1 MTLSDFERT
10 DYTGL
15 YKSIE
20 PHPTFGKKY
29 VARFQLNKKRYMKV
43 LGYDKA
49 DNLTD
54 IKAYDLL
61 EDYKSEIR
69 SMEKPIK
76 TGKTTSRTRVKKVVT
91 NTVDIKE
98 STNHSKTDEK
108 FDNLMKNLENEIVEL
123 KEENKFI
130 KSILGD
136 YKSIDLNTLQEGI
149 QKIYDSA
156 EMEKYQIEL
165 IKLQKYLE
173 KTGKKMI
180 ILFEGRDASG
190 KGGAIRRMTRFMN
203 SRHYR
208 VVALGK
214 PTETQKGQWF
224 FQKYIEHFPTGGE
237 VVLFDRSWYNRAM
250 VEPVFGFCTDKQYEI
265 FMEDVVNFEHD
276 LVRQDII
283 LVKLY
288 FSVSKAEQLARFES
302 RRTNPLKQWKLS
314 EVDLQAQDLWDE
326 FSEKKYEMLKRTH
339 SRSAPWHILRSDDKH
354 KARMEA
360 IKVVLNSVDY
370 DERNYSLNFNADDT
384 INISV
389 QKELARMRKKRDY

>member
-1 MTLSDFERT
+1 MNLTDFERT
-10 DYTGL
+10 SYTGL
-15 YKSIE
+15 YKAKAA
-20 PHPTFGKKY
+20 HPNFGKKY

-54 IKAYDLL
+54 TKAYSLL
-61 EDYKSEIR
+61 QDYKKSLM
-69 SMEKPIK
+69 SKLKDTPK
-76 TGKTTSRTRVKKVVT
+76 TAAKTQKRTRKPVKKT
-91 NTVDIKE
+91 NEKENLEKKAEDIKQ
-98 STNHSKTDEK
+98 
-108 FDNLMKNLENEIVEL
+108 
-123 KEENKFI
+123 ENKFL
-130 KSILGD
+130 KSIIGD
-136 YKSIDLNTLQEGI
+136 YKSIDLLSLQEGI
-149 QKIYDSA
+149 QKIYDA
-156 EMEKYQIEL
+156 KEMEKYQIEL
-165 IKLQKYLE
+165 IKLQKHLE
-173 KTGKKMI
+173 QTGKKMI

-190 KGGAIRRMTRFMN
+190 KGGAIRRMTRYMN

-250 VEPVFGFCTDKQYEI
+250 VEPVFGFCTQHQYEI

-314 EVDLQAQDLWDE
+314 EVDLQAQDLWEE

-354 KARMEA
+354 RARMEA

-370 DERNYSLNFNADDT
+370 FDRNYSLDFEPDED

-389 QKELARMRKKRDY
+389 QKELSRMRKKKDY

>member
-1 MTLSDFERT
+1 MNLNDFERT
-10 DYTGL
+10 KHVGL
-15 YKSIE
+15 YKSKMT
-20 PHPTFGKKY
+20 HPTFGKKY

-49 DNLTD
+49 DGLTD
-54 IKAYDLL
+54 LKAYGLL
-61 EDYKSEIR
+61 EDYRTSLSKGNSPSKASKVITKQIKT
-69 SMEKPIK
+69 KPIK
-76 TGKTTSRTRVKKVVT
+76 KEAI
-91 NTVDIKE
+91 DAIKQ
-98 STNHSKTDEK
+98 SDSKTADK
-108 FDNLMKNLENEIVEL
+108 IKKLEND
-123 KEENKFI
+123 NKFF
-130 KSILGD
+130 KELLGN
-136 YKSIDLNTLQEGI
+136 YKSVDLETLQLGI
-149 QKIYDSA
+149 QKIYDNTQLQQ
-156 EMEKYQIEL
+156 YQIEL
-165 IKLQKYLE
+165 IKMQNYLE

-190 KGGAIRRMTRFMN
+190 KGGAIRRMTRYMN
-203 SRHYR
+203 ARHYR
-208 VVALGK
+208 IVALGK

-250 VEPVFGFCTDKQYEI
+250 VEPVFGFCTEHQYEI

-288 FSVSKAEQLARFES
+288 FSVSKAEQFARFES
-302 RRTNPLKQWKLS
+302 RRTSPLKQWKLS

-339 SRSAPWHILRSDDKH
+339 SRSAPWNIVRSDDKH
-354 KARMEA
+354 LARMEA
-360 IKVVLNSVDY
+360 IKIVLNSVDY
-370 DERNYSLNFNADDT
+370 DDRNYSLDFEPNDE

-389 QKELARMRKKRDY
+389 QKELARMRKRKDY

>member
-1 MTLSDFERT
+1 MNLNDFEKT
-10 DYTGL
+10 NFIGL
-15 YKSIE
+15 YKSKIA
-20 PHPTFGKKY
+20 HPTFGKKY
-29 VARFQLNKKRYMKV
+29 IARFQLLKKRYMKV
-43 LGYDKA
+43 LGYDKV

-54 IKAYDLL
+54 IKAYSLL
-61 EDYKSEIR
+61 ENYKMSLA
-69 SMEKPIK
+69 K
-76 TGKTTSRTRVKKVVT
+76 
-91 NTVDIKE
+91 DIKQ
-98 STNHSKTDEK
+98 TKTITKIVKVKEQEK
-108 FDNLMKNLENEIVEL
+108 EEPNKENERL
-123 KEENKFI
+123 KEENKFL
-130 KSILGD
+130 KSLIGD
-136 YKSIDLNTLQEGI
+136 YKTVDLLTLQEGI
-149 QKIYDSA
+149 QKVYDNA
-156 EMEKYQIEL
+156 QMQDYQIEL
-165 IKLQKYLE
+165 IKMQDHLE
-173 KTGKKMI
+173 KSGKKMI

-190 KGGAIRRMTRFMN
+190 KGGAIRRMTRYMN
-203 SRHYR
+203 ARHYK

-237 VVLFDRSWYNRAM
+237 TVLFDRSWYNRAM
-250 VEPVFGFCTDKQYEI
+250 VEPVFGFCTDHQYEI

-288 FSVSKAEQLARFES
+288 FSVSKEEQLKRFES

-339 SRSAPWHILRSDDKH
+339 SRSAPWNIVRSDDKH

-360 IKVVLNSVDY
+360 IKIILNSVDY
-370 DERNYSLNFNADDT
+370 EDRNYSLNFEPAEN

-389 QKELARMRKKRDY
+389 QKELTRMRKKRDY

>member
-1 MTLSDFERT
+1 MNLSDFERT
-10 DYTGL
+10 SYTGL
-15 YKSIE
+15 YKSKTA
-20 PHPTFGKKY
+20 HPNFGKKY

-49 DNLTD
+49 DDLTD
-54 IKAYDLL
+54 TKAYSLL
-61 EDYKSEIR
+61 QDYKKGLTAE
-69 SMEKPIK
+69 
-76 TGKTTSRTRVKKVVT
+76 VKKSAKNTRIPKAPVEKKTVSNTLEKKPDET
-91 NTVDIKE
+91 NKIIE
-98 STNHSKTDEK
+98 
-108 FDNLMKNLENEIVEL
+108 EL
-123 KEENKFI
+123 KEENKLL
-130 KSILGD
+130 KSIIGD
-136 YKSIDLNTLQEGI
+136 YKSIDLLSLQDGI
-149 QKIYDSA
+149 QKIYDA
-156 EMEKYQIEL
+156 KEMERYQIEL
-165 IKLQKYLE
+165 IKLQNYLE
-173 KTGKKMI
+173 ATGKKMI
-180 ILFEGRDASG
+180 IIFEGRDASG
-190 KGGAIRRMTRFMN
+190 KGGAIRRMTRYMN

-250 VEPVFGFCTDKQYEI
+250 VEPVFGFCSQQQYDI

-288 FSVSKAEQLARFES
+288 FSVSKAEQFARFES

-339 SRSAPWHILRSDDKH
+339 SRSAPWYILRSDDKH

-370 DERNYSLNFNADDT
+370 FDRNYSLDFEPDEK

-389 QKELARMRKKRDY
+389 QKELARMRKKKDY

>member
-1 MTLSDFERT
+1 MNLNDFEKT
-10 DYTGL
+10 NFIGL
-15 YKSIE
+15 YKSKIA
-20 PHPTFGKKY
+20 HPTFGKKY
-29 VARFQLNKKRYMKV
+29 IARFQLAKKRYMKV
-43 LGYDKA
+43 LGYDKV

-54 IKAYDLL
+54 IKAYSLL
-61 EDYKSEIR
+61 ETYKNSLAKDVKQTKTVTKNIKINEPLKVEENKDSER
-69 SMEKPIK
+69 
-76 TGKTTSRTRVKKVVT
+76 
-91 NTVDIKE
+91 
-98 STNHSKTDEK
+98 
-108 FDNLMKNLENEIVEL
+108 L
-123 KEENKFI
+123 KEENKFL

-136 YKSIDLNTLQEGI
+136 YKKVDLLTLQEGI
-149 QKIYDSA
+149 QKVYDNA
-156 EMEKYQIEL
+156 QMQEYQIEL
-165 IKLQKYLE
+165 IKMQDHLE
-173 KTGKKMI
+173 KSGKKMI

-190 KGGAIRRMTRFMN
+190 KGGAIRRMTRYMN
-203 SRHYR
+203 ARHYK

-214 PTETQKGQWF
+214 PTDTQKGQWF

-237 VVLFDRSWYNRAM
+237 TVLFDRSWYNRAM
-250 VEPVFGFCTDKQYEI
+250 VEPVFGFCTEHQYEI

-288 FSVSKAEQLARFES
+288 FSVSKEEQLKRFES

-339 SRSAPWHILRSDDKH
+339 SRSAPWNIVRSDDKH

-360 IKVVLNSVDY
+360 IKIILNSVDY
-370 DERNYSLNFNADDT
+370 DERNYSLNFEPAEN

>member
-1 MTLSDFERT
+1 MNLNDFEKT
-10 DYTGL
+10 NFIGL
-15 YKSIE
+15 YKSKIS
-20 PHPTFGKKY
+20 HPTFGKKY
-29 VARFQLNKKRYMKV
+29 IARFQLSKKRYMKV
-43 LGYDKA
+43 LGYDKV

-54 IKAYDLL
+54 LKAYSLL
-61 EDYKSEIR
+61 ESYKNSLSKNIKQVKTTTKSVKKSELN
-69 SMEKPIK
+69 
-76 TGKTTSRTRVKKVVT
+76 KK
-91 NTVDIKE
+91 
-98 STNHSKTDEK
+98 
-108 FDNLMKNLENEIVEL
+108 EL
-123 KEENKFI
+123 SNDKVLQLAEENKFL

-136 YKSIDLNTLQEGI
+136 YKKVDLVTLQEGI
-149 QKIYDSA
+149 QKVYDNA
-156 EMEKYQIEL
+156 QMQAYQIEL
-165 IKLQKYLE
+165 IKMQDYLE

-190 KGGAIRRMTRFMN
+190 KGGAIRRMTRYMN
-203 SRHYR
+203 ARHYK

-237 VVLFDRSWYNRAM
+237 TVLFDRSWYNRAM
-250 VEPVFGFCTDKQYEI
+250 VEPVFGFCSDHQYEI

-276 LVRQDII
+276 LVRQDIT

-288 FSVSKAEQLARFES
+288 FSVSKEEQLKRFES

-339 SRSAPWHILRSDDKH
+339 SRSAPWNIVRSDDKH

-360 IKVVLNSVDY
+360 IKIILNSVDY
-370 DERNYSLNFNADDT
+370 EDRNYSLDFEPTEN

-389 QKELARMRKKRDY
+389 QKELSRMRKKRDY